1 MIIIKYFCL
10 FNVSWLLLAT
20 YPFYTDAT
28 PQKNARSRSTL
39 YQIKPNDTLW
49 HIAAQYLPTAL
60 DWPTLYHANAYIVDP
75 NLIYPQKP
83 LVIPAADKFE
93 ARASTGFIDLAYG
106 VGFNAR
112 PRTNTP
118 PNTPGWGSDSYR
130 ADSVAN
136 TPITSLTVGYQ
147 WFTTQR
153 WFPSFS
159 LGLRYS
165 YLWSTAVQGRIS
177 LMGGRFA
184 NYYQYAYTLQAQTLM
199 LQGTVG
205 LYSWQHFKPYL
216 IVGLGAAMNTF
227 SGYHEHE
234 IVPDHGFRPEIPPGY
249 GNKTRYQLAY
259 SLGLG
264 VAYQLTEHWQIKVD
278 YQWQNLGEVSSTQ
291 GKATYKNDQ
300 LSQQYVLQT
309 VMLHLTYLF

>member
-28 PQKNARSRSTL
+28 PQKNARSRPTL

-165 YLWSTAVQGRIS
+165 YLWSTAVQG
-177 LMGGRFA
+177 
-184 NYYQYAYTLQAQTLM
+184 AY
-199 LQGTVG
+199 
-205 LYSWQHFKPYL
+205 F
-216 IVGLGAAMNTF
+216 I
-227 SGYHEHE
+227 
-234 IVPDHGFRPEIPPGY
+234 D
-249 GNKTRYQLAY
+249 
-259 SLGLG
+259 G
-264 VAYQLTEHWQIKVD
+264 VAFCQL
-278 YQWQNLGEVSSTQ
+278 
-291 GKATYKNDQ
+291 
-300 LSQQYVLQT
+300 LSVCLYPSGANPDAARHRWPLLMAALQT
-309 VMLHLTYLF
+309 VPYRGARRGDEYLFWLPRT